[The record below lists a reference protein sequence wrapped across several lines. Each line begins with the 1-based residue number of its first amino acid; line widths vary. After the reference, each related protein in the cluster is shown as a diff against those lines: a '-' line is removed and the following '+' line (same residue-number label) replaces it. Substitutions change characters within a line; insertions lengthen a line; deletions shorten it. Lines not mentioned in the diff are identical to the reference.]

1 MSYMTF
7 RTPNWRSYSAAHQ
20 HSAVR
25 TIKAVILDDSR
36 PKAVLIQ
43 TATRE
48 RGCRSGAS
56 CTSPTKVCS
65 TSRTGSAN
73 RSAWTDTGDSMT
85 TAFTHRRPSQRV
97 PLFSGADARA
107 AAPIPRGQPVSL
119 TSGAPLQAASEG
131 RRVLFARR
139 LLARGPPSPAL
150 RSSRLRSLFLPKIAR
165 LTCVN
170 RVRPVDDRGMSI
182 GVACGAMAERPEG
195 RAWLRR
201 LFPLFY
207 EGEPMSFI
215 ARKPLRPDD
224 RLSRGQSALVITGL
238 SALSWCLLI
247 WLVISILKET
257 LG

>member
-1 MSYMTF
+1 
-7 RTPNWRSYSAAHQ
+7 
-20 HSAVR
+20 
-25 TIKAVILDDSR
+25 
-36 PKAVLIQ
+36 
-43 TATRE
+43 
-48 RGCRSGAS
+48 
-56 CTSPTKVCS
+56 
-65 TSRTGSAN
+65 
-73 RSAWTDTGDSMT
+73 
-85 TAFTHRRPSQRV
+85 
-97 PLFSGADARA
+97 
-107 AAPIPRGQPVSL
+107 
-119 TSGAPLQAASEG
+119 
-131 RRVLFARR
+131 
-139 LLARGPPSPAL
+139 
-150 RSSRLRSLFLPKIAR
+150 
-165 LTCVN
+165 
-170 RVRPVDDRGMSI
+170 MSI